1 MTEVRQ
7 FYSGARGMC
16 QQYLSAKV
24 TVYVQ
29 ILFVFCKNV
38 CVVPA
43 QVEPLNIFPSA
54 VSVVSHRYPA
64 ESDRAKRVK
73 FRLMLLG
80 ISFSTV
86 S

>member
-7 FYSGARGMC
+7 FYSGAREMC
-16 QQYLSAKV
+16 QQYLAAKV

-43 QVEPLNIFPSA
+43 QV
-54 VSVVSHRYPA
+54 
-64 ESDRAKRVK
+64 
-73 FRLMLLG
+73 
-80 ISFSTV
+80 
-86 S
+86 